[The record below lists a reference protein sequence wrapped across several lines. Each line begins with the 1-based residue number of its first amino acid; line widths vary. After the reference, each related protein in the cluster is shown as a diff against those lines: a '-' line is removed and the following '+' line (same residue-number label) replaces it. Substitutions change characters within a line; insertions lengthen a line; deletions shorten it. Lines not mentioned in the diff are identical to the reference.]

1 NTESAQGVDRAPRVR
16 VDDDDDAV
24 AVAAD
29 PHALSIR
36 TGRDALDE
44 LRNRDDA
51 LRFALRHVEP
61 ADRSIDDVRRE
72 QLIPGGGHRQHMRRT
87 PVRRYGANDASIAEI
102 DEYDGAADLRRHSEA
117 RVAGEERHP
126 MRAAILAQVDRPRD
140 GESREI
146 DDGDAVTG
154 SLAGSVVAHD
164 GPFTVV
170 RRRDLVRRLAAGEA
184 REHAPRR
191 GVDHRGGVVADVT
204 GD

>member
-1 NTESAQGVDRAPRVR
+1 RRTGHFGRGDDAVAWDRDEQTLTSRDCVIDADLAAGRIGDDCRLPVAGDGEPIRNAESAQGVDRAPRVR

-72 QLIPGGGHRQHMRRT
+72 ELIPGGGHRQHMRRT
-87 PVRRYGANDASIAEI
+87 PVRRYGANYASIAE
-102 DEYDGAADLRRHSEA
+102 
-117 RVAGEERHP
+117 
-126 MRAAILAQVDRPRD
+126 
-140 GESREI
+140 
-146 DDGDAVTG
+146 
-154 SLAGSVVAHD
+154 
-164 GPFTVV
+164 
-170 RRRDLVRRLAAGEA
+170 
-184 REHAPRR
+184 
-191 GVDHRGGVVADVT
+191 
-204 GD
+204 